1 MEENNAL
8 MKLYETIAH
17 NEAENSRRWHKQLI
31 LTNIIWA
38 IVVVIVVAGLVIAHF
53 VYESQFETIDTQEE
67 VIERSIINQENDN
80 GNNVYQPG
88 EYAIYNEGGE

>member
-31 LTNIIWA
+31 WTNIIWA
-38 IVVVIVVAGLVIAHF
+38 IIVVALVIAHF
-53 VYESQFETIDTQEE
+53 VYESQFTTLETSDITTTITQENE
-67 VIERSIINQENDN
+67 D

-88 EYAIYNEGGE
+88 ERAIYNEGGD